1 MQICNYTLYAVAP
14 PNAEKELVHCTRKSV
29 LLSKYHDI
37 AVNYLTLVLIW
48 SSALLFVD
56 EPSDVHASLKLII
69 KIKDW
74 RK

>member
-1 MQICNYTLYAVAP
+1 MAP
-14 PNAEKELVHCTRKSV
+14 PDAEQELVHCTRMSV
-29 LLSKYHDI
+29 LLSENHDI